1 MIRKGPITDL
11 PAITRIRTSV
21 TENHLSVEQM
31 AQIGITHDTLGG
43 MMQSGAL
50 GCWVAED
57 DGKIA
62 GFAMAHRG
70 DGEIFALFLDR
81 EHEGKGYGSALLNA
95 CETWLRQNG
104 VAVASLATDPATR
117 AFSFYQR
124 RGWQPTGE
132 TAGHFATDA
141 ILTKRL

>member
-57 DGKIA
+57 
-62 GFAMAHRG
+62 